1 MIEFD
6 GRFWLTKDG
15 KPFLGGGRVELLKK
29 IGETGSIHS
38 ASKAMKMSYKA
49 AWDMLKEMNEL
60 SGKPILEK
68 QIGGKGGGGSK
79 LTHYAYELMEMY
91 EKFSDLH
98 KKFINRFKEAGDD
111 PEKLQTILN
120 RTFLTT
126 SARNQFLCNVT
137 NITSNDVSSVIT
149 LAYKEKTIFSSTITT
164 KSLQN
169 MNISIS
175 QNIYAIIKANDIK
188 ITAINNNS
196 EENVIKGTIS
206 YINKNGLN
214 CEIGLKTDDGFML
227 IALNNTG
234 ERCDLI
240 EGMEAY
246 GIFKS
251 ENVLLGI

>member
-1 MIEFD
+1 
-6 GRFWLTKDG
+6 
-15 KPFLGGGRVELLKK
+15 
-29 IGETGSIHS
+29 
-38 ASKAMKMSYKA
+38 
-49 AWDMLKEMNEL
+49 MLKEMNEL
-60 SGKPILEK
+60 SSKPILEK
-68 QIGGKGGGGSK
+68 QTGGKGGGGTK
-79 LTHYAYELMEMY
+79 LTPYAYELIEMY

-98 KKFINRFKEAGDD
+98 RRFIDRFKEAGDD

-137 NITSNDVSSVIT
+137 NIISNEVSSFIT
-149 LAYKEKTIFSSTITT
+149 LVYKEKTIFRSTITT

-169 MNISIS
+169 MNISPS

-188 ITAINNNS
+188 ITASKGNG
-196 EENVIKGTIS
+196 EENIIKGTIS
-206 YINKNGLN
+206 HINKNGLS

-227 IALNNTG
+227 VALSNIDEISG
-234 ERCDLI
+234 LR

-251 ENVLLGI
+251 ENVLIGI